1 MSSEY
6 VLFSQEAEDLPKN
19 FEQHVAT
26 INADV
31 KAFVERSPS
40 VSNTNY
46 HTRDAHAKGYA
57 ALKAEFT
64 TLDNLPEELAQGI
77 YAHPD
82 KHEAVVRFSN
92 GAARVSMD
100 RFSGN
105 AQGLAIKVLGI
116 PGKKLAP
123 GEEDSTN
130 VDFNLINHPI
140 FFCNSSHDYM
150 FIDKLFHRLHE
161 YFGKGAWGKIEL
173 AYQWTTEMGK
183 AFPSRNTLKELK
195 ALLSFQDIKSQ
206 NTLLYN
212 FYSMGAVRHGD
223 YIAKLR
229 VRPTDESVK
238 SVVQKEVDIN
248 KDDEAYRK
256 SILETIRK
264 QDFKFEFQVQL
275 CKDLKKMP
283 VNDLTVEWPQEL
295 SPFQTVAELLIPQQE
310 IADDG
315 NFEIMEHL
323 SFSPF
328 RCIEANRP
336 MGDLQMSRL
345 KAYQVSSVTRH
356 QLNGKERKEP
366 RSLKELF
373 G

>member
-64 TLDNLPEELAQGI
+64 TFDNLPEELAQGI
-77 YAHPD
+77 YAHPG

-315 NFEIMEHL
+315 NFDIMEHL

>member
-1 MSSEY
+1 MKREY
-6 VLFSQEAEDLPKN
+6 ILFSQEAEDLPKD
-19 FEQHVAT
+19 FEQHTAA

-64 TLDNLPEELAQGI
+64 IFDNLPEELAQGI
-77 YAHPD
+77 YAHPG
-82 KHEAVVRFSN
+82 KHEAVIRLSN
-92 GAARVSMD
+92 GAARASMD

-105 AQGLAIKVLGI
+105 AQGMAIKVLNV

-123 GEEDSTN
+123 GEEDTLN
-130 VDFNLINHPI
+130 VDFNLINHPV

-173 AYQWTTEMGK
+173 AYLWTTEMGK

-195 ALLSFQDIKSQ
+195 ALLSFQDIKPQ
-206 NTLLYN
+206 NTFLYN
-212 FYSMGAVRHGD
+212 FYSMGAVRHGK

-229 VRPTDESVK
+229 VRPCEESVK
-238 SVVQKEVDIN
+238 KVDQIDVDVD

-275 CKDLKKMP
+275 CQDLKKMP

-295 SPFQTVAELLIPQQE
+295 SPFQTVAELYIPRQE
-310 IADDG
+310 VNDDG

-323 SFSPF
+323 SFTPF
-328 RCIEANRP
+328 RCLEANRP
-336 MGDLQMSRL
+336 MGDLQMARL
-345 KAYQVSSVTRH
+345 KAYQISSETRH
-356 QLNGKERKEP
+356 RLNGKEREEP
-366 RSLKELF
+366 KTLKELF